1 MKDAVGSTMLVYI
14 VIIVVG
20 IVGSILIAS
29 NMYTSAYKAKNNIV
43 NEIDRYYMVN
53 GNTDCFGEDTD
64 DDGIVSD
71 ICKNSIEST
80 FKNMGYHTSAE
91 CNKYESKVLS
101 KAKNDEEGNPL
112 VSVSRVYEDSKDKGY
127 CIYKIKYS
135 DDSYYYTV
143 VTFSHLNINVLNTG
157 SLFSN
162 PVYGETRTYY
172 NS

>member
-64 DDGIVSD
+64 DDAILSD
-71 ICKNSIEST
+71 ICKNSIELT
-80 FKNMGYHTSAE
+80 LKNMGYHTSAD
-91 CNKYESKVLS
+91 CSKYETKVS
-101 KAKNDEEGNPL
+101 FKAKNDEEGNPL

-143 VTFSHLNINVLNTG
+143 VTFSHLNINVLNND
-157 SLFSN
+157 SLFST